1 MVGGSSRRRPIRKDE
16 ATVRALYAEHGGAVL
31 AYATKLT
38 KDRAAAEDVL
48 QETLVRA
55 WRKVDLLV
63 NGRGSVRAWMFT
75 VAHNIVV
82 DRARARATRPVEVGQ
97 HPSAE
102 PLADDHADRVVDSI
116 TVLDA
121 IDTLSAIL
129 AGRGEVPQM
138 VAQDDSI
145 LVIGAN
151 EAQIEELEAL
161 VLQIDIE
168 SEDVEQRM
176 FELQYADPGQIRE
189 AILTMLSPQPGRVVR
204 RTPSKGE
211 KQRPRPTPSC

>member
-38 KDRAAAEDVL
+38 RDRATAEDVL

-55 WRKVDLLV
+55 WRKADLLV
-63 NGRGSVRAWMFT
+63 KGRGSVRAWMFT

-82 DRARARATRPVEVGQ
+82 DRARARAARPVEVGQ

-116 TVLDA
+116 AVLEA
-121 IDTLSAIL
+121 IDSLSDEHRGVLVQLYFRGHSVQETAATLGIPPGTVKSRCYHALRALRQIFNG
-129 AGRGEVPQM
+129 ATQPIPQGVP
-138 VAQDDSI
+138 A
-145 LVIGAN
+145 
-151 EAQIEELEAL
+151 
-161 VLQIDIE
+161 
-168 SEDVEQRM
+168 
-176 FELQYADPGQIRE
+176 
-189 AILTMLSPQPGRVVR
+189 
-204 RTPSKGE
+204 
-211 KQRPRPTPSC
+211 